1 MRFASPWSALAL
13 HARRTSLVRGLALV
27 ATAIALTGSVAA
39 CGDDDDDPT
48 TPANI
53 AGTYTLQTING
64 TALPFTIGGGVII
77 QSSTLTLDQ
86 ALGFLV
92 RVIGT
97 ENGVPGGYDDPG
109 IYARNGNSLQFTSTG
124 STDFTGTVSGRTVT
138 IQYDYGDGVV
148 RSAVYTR

>member
-1 MRFASPWSALAL
+1 
-13 HARRTSLVRGLALV
+13 VRGLALV

-39 CGDDDDDPT
+39 CGDDDDGPT

-64 TALPFTIGGGVII
+64 TPLPFTIGGGVIV

-92 RVIGT
+92 RVVGT
-97 ENGVPGGYDDPG
+97 ANGAPGGFDDNG
-109 IYARNGNSLQFTSTG
+109 IYARSNNSLQFTSTNFD
-124 STDFTGTVSGRTVT
+124 DFTGTVSGRTVT

-148 RSAVYTR
+148 RTAVYTR